1 MAHHEVPLRTKA
13 GAAAIRRM
21 AWNAGRVS
29 SPDDHVSI
37 QSRLDDVQRRLGEHP
52 GYREHLACEELR
64 RTINAVFVLNLR
76 TLVAVLIRPTQDQA
90 LAVELFQNMRRPDI
104 REGYEAAVTNT
115 LHNYVAGSATLVD
128 HTRRVMDGRT
138 GPIAEEFDQRKKRVA
153 SDPEVLFIKNLRNFV
168 LHRAHPFLGH
178 TVSVADQSGRITGE
192 IELSRTDLLTWDRW
206 SSPARAFVRDQ
217 PEKIPLRPVVQHHA
231 ELMIELHN
239 WLHDQLALANRAA
252 LKDTNRLVDE
262 GNAILTGLDR
272 VGAQRLSEA
281 MTTLRNSPTPI
292 KTEDFL
298 AILRGEPLGPA
309 SEGSRPGGAT

>member
-1 MAHHEVPLRTKA
+1 
-13 GAAAIRRM
+13 M
-21 AWNAGRVS
+21 AWNAGPVS
-29 SPDDHVSI
+29 SPVDPASI
-37 QSRLDDVQRRLGEHP
+37 QPRLDDVQRRLSEHP
-52 GYREHLACEELR
+52 GYREYLACEELR

-76 TLVAVLIRPTQDQA
+76 ALLAVLNRPTQDQA

-128 HTRRVMDGRT
+128 HTRRLMDRRT

-153 SDPEVLFIKNLRNFV
+153 DDPEVLFIKNLRNFV

-178 TVSVADQSGRITGE
+178 TVTVADQSGRITGE
-192 IELSRTDLLTWDRW
+192 IELSRKDLLTWDRW
-206 SSPARAFVRDQ
+206 SSPARAFIRDQ
-217 PEKIPLRPVVQHHA
+217 PENIPLRAILQHHA
-231 ELMIELHN
+231 KLMIELHN

-262 GNAILTGLDR
+262 RNAILSGLDPAA
-272 VGAQRLSEA
+272 AQRLSEA
-281 MTTLRNSPTPI
+281 ATRLRNSPTPI

-298 AILRGEPLGPA
+298 AMLRGEPLAPG
-309 SEGSRPGGAT
+309 SEGSPPRRDA